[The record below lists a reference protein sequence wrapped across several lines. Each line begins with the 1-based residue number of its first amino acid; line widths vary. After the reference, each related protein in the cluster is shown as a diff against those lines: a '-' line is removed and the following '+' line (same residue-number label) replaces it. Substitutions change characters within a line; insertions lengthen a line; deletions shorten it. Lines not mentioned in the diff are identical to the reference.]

1 VAARDGFPVT
11 DPRQPPDSPP
21 SERATDE
28 RLRDEG
34 SLVDQ
39 LAGLIADAQQWV
51 ARMAEE
57 HQIAT
62 AAPECVNCPVCRLI
76 AVLRGDHPELT
87 DRAVDLASTVVTAMR
102 TMFEQRPAS
111 GPDPAEPARVQRIA
125 LDRPDDEA

>member
-1 VAARDGFPVT
+1 VS
-11 DPRQPPDSPP
+11 DPRQPPDSPL
-21 SERATDE
+21 A
-28 RLRDEG
+28 
-34 SLVDQ
+34 DQ

-62 AAPECVNCPVCRLI
+62 GAPECVNCPVCQLI

-87 DRAVDLASTVVTAMR
+87 DRAVDVVSTVVTALR
-102 TMFEQRPAS
+102 TMFDQAPA
-111 GPDPAEPARVQRIA
+111 PAQDPAEPPRVQHIL